1 MNTKEYI
8 NYVPY
13 SKFQETLDRV
23 HKSQWNVHDSSSVW
37 AHRSLTS
44 RGRYMSISNANKSL
58 ARISKFEDQTKDVL
72 GDLYERHKVQSD
84 IVEARLVKA
93 LEQLSMKLSINVL

>member
-44 RGRYMSISNANKSL
+44 RGRYMSRSNANKSL
-58 ARISKFEDQTKDVL
+58 ARISKFDDQSKDQTKDVL

-93 LEQLSMKLSINVL
+93 